1 MNLLDNIDKYDKQRF
16 DWGEIL
22 WLHEPIES
30 PYLRISVA
38 QIIIYPGSRQEKH
51 FHLGE
56 EQLFFVQSG
65 KGCFFSDGIEEE
77 INPTKIIYVKPF
89 SEHEVVNTGDENL
102 VLHAVYVPIKLI
114 QLERHSSLPVDSN
127 IQDIIPLEILESIED
142 QLSDLLKM
150 DIYIID
156 RDYTRLIEN
165 KCENEFCQLCLSVN
179 KCSMSQYGFE
189 GSGQRLDTV
198 YRCNY
203 NLFELKASI
212 TVNENILGYI
222 RSERF
227 VLDDFDK
234 NRENLLDF
242 SRVIDMDLDSVFET
256 YKKVPYIIKSRTY
269 VIHEHLAIA
278 AEFIQEMLHRS
289 IMEKELIDK
298 DNEILTS
305 TIEKIQLKDA
315 LKKANHRIYN
325 DRIFTSNSRARNDI
339 AYPYELEILLEEAI
353 QKLDKDGIGKLIKEF
368 SKKYPFSKGIVSEMI
383 VVLSRTALRPLQNVE
398 LTVKLRKRYERY
410 LQGEVKED
418 PWEVLKEFS
427 LECVEEYIAISQTN
441 GSSLIENINLFIKSH
456 YREDLSLNLVAERFF
471 ISPNYLSSL
480 FNEKNGVSFSE
491 YIHTLRI
498 DEAKL
503 HLKNLNIKVH
513 EISSRVGYK
522 NNSYFSSIFKRYVGV
537 TPNEYRRSLAKD
549 N

>member
-1 MNLLDNIDKYDKQRF
+1 MNLLDNIDKYDKQIF

-22 WLHEPIES
+22 WLHEPVES

-38 QIIIYPGSRQEKH
+38 QIIIYPGLRQEKH

-56 EQLFFVQSG
+56 EQLFFVKKG
-65 KGCFFSDGIEEE
+65 NGCFYSDGIEEK
-77 INPTKIIYVKPF
+77 INPSKIIYIKPF
-89 SEHEVVNTGDENL
+89 SEHEVINTGDEDL
-102 VLHAVYVPIKLI
+102 VLHAVYVPIKLM
-114 QLERHSSLPVDSN
+114 QLERHFSLPVDSN
-127 IQDIIPLEILESIED
+127 IQDIIPMEILENIEN

-150 DIYIID
+150 QIHILD
-156 RDYTRLIEN
+156 RDYTRLFEN
-165 KCENEFCQLCLSVN
+165 NGENEFCQLCLSEN
-179 KCSMSQYGFE
+179 RCTMSQYGFE
-189 GSGQRLDTV
+189 GSGQNLDTV
-198 YRCNY
+198 YRCKF

-212 TVNENILGYI
+212 TVNDNILGYI

-227 VLDDFDK
+227 VLDDSDK
-234 NRENLLDF
+234 NKKNILNF
-242 SRVIDMDLDSVFET
+242 SRVINIDMDSLLEA

-278 AEFIQEMLHRS
+278 AEFIQDMLHRS

-325 DRIFTSNSRARNDI
+325 DRIFTGESRIRNEV
-339 AYPYELEILLEEAI
+339 AYPYELEMLLEEAI
-353 QKLDKDGIGKLIKEF
+353 QKLDKEGIDKLIEEHR
-368 SKKYPFSKGIVSEMI
+368 KKYPIGKGILSEMI
-383 VVLSRTALRPLQNVE
+383 VVLSRTALRPLENVE
-398 LTVKLRKRYERY
+398 LTAKIRNRYERY
-410 LQGEVKED
+410 LQGEVKEE
-418 PWEVLKEFS
+418 PWKILKEFS
-427 LECVEEYIAISQTN
+427 LECIGEYIAISQTN
-441 GSSLIENINLFIKSH
+441 GGSLIDNINMFIKSH
-456 YREDLSLNLVAERFF
+456 YKEDLSLNLVAERFF
-471 ISPNYLSSL
+471 ISPNYLSSI
-480 FNEKNGVSFSE
+480 FNERNGVSFSE

-503 HLKNLNIKVH
+503 LLKNLNIRVH

-522 NNSYFSSIFKRYVGV
+522 NNSYFSSIFKRYVGL
-537 TPNEYRRSLAKD
+537 TPNEYRKSLAKD